1 MKSLFR
7 NPNREA
13 RQTMECLSADA
24 LFTEFVAALSEANC
38 AHKANFNS
46 LVHGGELL
54 CKFHCANLS
63 LMKAFDAALG
73 SAQAIQEGLHYV
85 WWLTAKFEAGTLTWF
100 LSCPDVRL
108 NPARD
113 TFDYQP
119 QKLSADVALL
129 SRQLLWSVKLD
140 ARK

>member
-13 RQTMECLSADA
+13 RQTMECLSADT
-24 LFTEFVAALSEANC
+24 LFTEFVAALNEANC
-38 AHKANFNS
+38 IHAASFNT

-54 CKFHCANLS
+54 CKFQCTNLS
-63 LMKAFDAALG
+63 LMKAFDAALC
-73 SAQAIQEGLHYV
+73 SAQAMHGGMHYV
-85 WWLTAKFEAGTLTWF
+85 WRLIAKFEAGVLTWF

-108 NPARD
+108 NPTRD

-119 QKLSADVALL
+119 EKLSADVTLL